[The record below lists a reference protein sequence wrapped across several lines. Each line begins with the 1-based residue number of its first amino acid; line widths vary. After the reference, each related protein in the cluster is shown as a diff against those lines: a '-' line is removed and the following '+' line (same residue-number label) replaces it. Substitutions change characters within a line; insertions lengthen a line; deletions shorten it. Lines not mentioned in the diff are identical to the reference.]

1 MSSSTSYPD
10 LPDVAALEVIGLSGP
25 RGWPLLSDVNVRVPA
40 GTTHIILGPI
50 HCGKSLLLRHI
61 VGLELAEQGS
71 IVVEGM
77 AYDAT
82 RIRDQELRR
91 LRSRLGV
98 VFEGSA
104 LLSRLSVIENV
115 ELPLLEHTVTRTEEA
130 RDTARKLLAEVG
142 LSVSDDATPE
152 YLGRAEKRRVAL
164 ARALALRP
172 AVLLLD
178 EPALGLD
185 RHAAAELDDTI
196 ERLQASHGFG
206 VVIFSHEVRYAFR
219 RADEISVM
227 ADGVIVERGDGE
239 ALQRS
244 VHPVVRQLVHR
255 RGRS

>member
-1 MSSSTSYPD
+1 MSSSISSRASPD
-10 LPDVAALEVIGLSGP
+10 GAALEVVGLTGP
-25 RGWPLLSDVNVRVPA
+25 RGWPLLSDVNVTVKA
-40 GTTHIILGPI
+40 ATTHVILGPI

-61 VGLELAEQGS
+61 VGLEVAERGS
-71 IVVEGM
+71 IVVEGES
-77 AYDAT
+77 YDAS
-82 RIRDQELRR
+82 RIHEAELRR
-91 LRSRLGV
+91 LRTRLGV

-115 ELPLLEHTVTRTEEA
+115 ELPLLEHTGTTSEEA

-164 ARALALRP
+164 ARALALHP

-185 RHAAAELDDTI
+185 RHAAAELDETI
-196 ERLQASHGFG
+196 ERLQVSHGFG
-206 VVIFSHEVRYAFR
+206 VVIFSHEVRYAFG

-227 ADGVIVERGDGE
+227 ADGVIVEHGDGE
-239 ALQRS
+239 SLQRS
-244 VHPVVRQLVHR
+244 THPVVQQLVHR